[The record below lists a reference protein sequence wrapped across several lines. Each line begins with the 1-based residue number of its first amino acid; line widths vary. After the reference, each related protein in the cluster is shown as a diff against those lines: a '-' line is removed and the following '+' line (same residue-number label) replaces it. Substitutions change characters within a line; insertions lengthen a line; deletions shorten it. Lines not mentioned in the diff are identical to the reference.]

1 MSNYTKTTNFASKDN
16 LSPGNPL
23 KIVKGAE
30 IDTEFNNI
38 QTAVG
43 TKTDN
48 ASANITGGSITGIT
62 DLAVADGG
70 TGASTATAALN
81 NLLPTQTGN
90 ANKYLQ
96 TDGTNATWDAVSLST
111 SDITGTLPVANG
123 GTGVTSS
130 TGTGSVVL
138 SNSPTLVTPALG
150 TPASGTATNLT
161 GLPIST
167 GVSGLGTGVATFLAT
182 PSSANLISAVTDE
195 TGSGALVFANSPT
208 LVTPDLGTPSALI
221 GTNITGTASG
231 LTAGNVT
238 TNANL
243 TGAITS
249 TGNATSLGSFSSSN
263 LASALTDETGS
274 GSAVFATSPTLV
286 TPILGT
292 PTSATLTNAT
302 GLPISTGVSGLGTGV
317 ATALAVNVG
326 SAGAPLVN
334 GGVLGTPSSGTA
346 TNLTGLPISTGVSGL
361 GTGVATALAV
371 NVGSAGAAVV
381 NGGALGTPSGGAATN
396 LTGLPLSTGVTGTLP
411 VANGGTGQTSYTDGQ
426 LLIGNSTGNT
436 LTKATLTQG
445 SGITITNS
453 AGAITIA
460 ATGGGGSGDVV
471 GPASSTDNAFARF
484 DSTTGKLLQNSTGA
498 TLSDTGGATFT
509 GSVDVAGTSTAGS
522 NIKLYEDT
530 DNGTN
535 YVAFKAPDSIASNV
549 TWTLPSA
556 DGTNTQ
562 VLQTNGSGVLSF
574 ATVSGGGSA
583 ATPTVEGTVYGKMTA
598 SGGSPNL
605 TALGYNAGV
614 NTTGT
619 NNTAI
624 GVSALTANTS
634 GIQNVAIGNSALA
647 TGSTSGYN
655 TAVGYQAGQANTSGA
670 QSVFVGR
677 QSGFTNTTGSFN
689 VFVGESAGYTNST
702 GANNTAIGTSALQ
715 ANTTAS
721 GNTALGYQ
729 AGYSNSTGA
738 NQLFVGRVA
747 GYSTTT
753 GGSNTAIGDAA
764 FYYNTTGAYNV
775 ALGTAA
781 LQSNTTAS
789 NNTAIGYQANFL
801 TTTGHS
807 NTSVGYLALTA
818 NTTGNQNVAIG
829 YIAGDSVTTG
839 GVNVLLG
846 GYAGTSITTG
856 NHNIAIGYEAGLNHT
871 TGTQNIFLGR
881 ETRGSTVSAAQ
892 QFVIGNNVIGQGD
905 DTITIGDNGGKIY
918 NSFKVNATWTQTS
931 DGRLKKNIQEDAL
944 GLSFI
949 NRLRAVTYEWK
960 ASNEL
965 EQDNPYYAEVNNRTT
980 GVVMHGLIAQ
990 EVKAALDA
998 EGVSTFAGWDVGS
1011 DGVQSI
1017 SREMFISPLIKAV
1030 QELTAQVETL
1040 KAEVAA
1046 LKGN

>member
-130 TGTGSVVL
+130 TGTGAVVL

-208 LVTPDLGTPSALI
+208 LVTPALGTPSALV

-243 TGAITS
+243 TGAVTS
-249 TGNATSLGSFSSSN
+249 VGNATSLGSFSSSN
-263 LASALTDETGS
+263 LAGALTDETGS

-326 SAGAPLVN
+326 SSGAPLVN
-334 GGVLGTPSSGTA
+334 GGVLGTPSSGT
-346 TNLTGLPISTGVSGL
+346 
-361 GTGVATALAV
+361 
-371 NVGSAGAAVV
+371 
-381 NGGALGTPSGGAATN
+381 ATN

-436 LTKATLTQG
+436 LTKATLTAG
-445 SGITITNS
+445 TNVTITNA

-498 TLSDTGGATFT
+498 TLSDTGAAVFT
-509 GSVDVAGTSTAGS
+509 GALDVLGNSTAGS
-522 NIKLYEDT
+522 NLKLYEDT

-535 YVAFKAPDSIASNV
+535 YVSFKAPDTIAANV
-549 TWTLPSA
+549 TWTLPA
-556 DGTNTQ
+556 TDGTSAQ
-562 VLQTNGSGVLSF
+562 VLSTNGSGVLSF
-574 ATVSGGGSA
+574 ATVSGGASA
-583 ATPTVEGTVYGKMTA
+583 ATPTALGTVYGLMSSSSSNTA
-598 SGGSPNL
+598 
-605 TALGYNAGV
+605 AGYNALVTNTSGIENTAVGVGALQSSTSNGNTAVGTRSLNSNTSYLNTAVGFESLKV
-614 NTTGT
+614 NTSG
-619 NNTAI
+619 NINVAV
-624 GVSALTANTS
+624 GGNSMLANTS
-634 GIQNVAIGNSALA
+634 GSGNTAV
-647 TGSTSGYN
+647 GYDSLKGNTTASNN
-655 TAVGYQAGQANTSGA
+655 TAVGYQAGSLI
-670 QSVFVGR
+670 
-677 QSGFTNTTGSFN
+677 TTGSKNSILGLYTGSAAPISATGSNFIVLSDGDGNVVASAKTGQTFALQGGTLSSGTGIAFPATASLSSNANTLDDYEEGTWTPVIGGSSGESGQTYSTQAGIYTKIGRLVVAQCKVEFTAKGTISGSFVQLKGLPFN
-689 VFVGESAGYTNST
+689 VQTAVSDTGQGPAFFVNLASGKISVTLQMNQNDTFAYIN
-702 GANNTAIGTSALQ
+702 ANTAT
-715 ANTTAS
+715 
-721 GNTALGYQ
+721 
-729 AGYSNSTGA
+729 
-738 NQLFVGRVA
+738 
-747 GYSTTT
+747 STTT
-753 GGSNTAIGDAA
+753 TYLAA
-764 FYYNTTGAYNV
+764 SD
-775 ALGTAA
+775 LG
-781 LQSNTTAS
+781 
-789 NNTAIGYQANFL
+789 NNT
-801 TTTGHS
+801 
-807 NTSVGYLALTA
+807 
-818 NTTGNQNVAIG
+818 
-829 YIAGDSVTTG
+829 
-839 GVNVLLG
+839 LLG
-846 GYAGTSITTG
+846 FTFSYM
-856 NHNIAIGYEAGLNHT
+856 
-871 TGTQNIFLGR
+871 
-881 ETRGSTVSAAQ
+881 
-892 QFVIGNNVIGQGD
+892 
-905 DTITIGDNGGKIY
+905 
-918 NSFKVNATWTQTS
+918 
-931 DGRLKKNIQEDAL
+931 
-944 GLSFI
+944 
-949 NRLRAVTYEWK
+949 TY
-960 ASNEL
+960 L
-965 EQDNPYYAEVNNRTT
+965 
-980 GVVMHGLIAQ
+980 
-990 EVKAALDA
+990 
-998 EGVSTFAGWDVGS
+998 
-1011 DGVQSI
+1011 
-1017 SREMFISPLIKAV
+1017 
-1030 QELTAQVETL
+1030 
-1040 KAEVAA
+1040 
-1046 LKGN
+1046 